1 MPSLPASQPAE
12 DGEADGATAPPTVD
26 PFSEEPLP
34 HRDGVR
40 KSVDP
45 PSGPWSNA
53 SPVILRL
60 CYNTLFSTV
69 ALSRLFD
76 CYMTKY
82 TIMLTAAPGSLS

>member
-1 MPSLPASQPAE
+1 MRYFRHQRGTWDKLLAHNSDYDVIKTLE
-12 DGEADGATAPPTVD
+12 
-26 PFSEEPLP
+26 LLL
-34 HRDGVR
+34 
-40 KSVDP
+40 
-45 PSGPWSNA
+45 A

>member
-45 PSGPWSNA
+45 SPTGTWSNGNKYTNRYLTVMA
-53 SPVILRL
+53 PLPSPLRL
-60 CYNTLFSTV
+60 RVGVTV
-69 ALSRLFD
+69 RVV
-76 CYMTKY
+76 
-82 TIMLTAAPGSLS
+82 